1 VRAVVYAGST
11 LVALGFG
18 LAAIGADSAE
28 TGVEDAHAVPVSVS
42 DVSLDVSLED
52 EAAGAPIQDGIS
64 TGAQNS
70 APESPA
76 ESLESG
82 PPAAGSPGETPDP
95 TPSVVRTDDEDD
107 DDARRRRWRERR
119 NRYPAPTFTPE
130 QWRPPE
136 GPIRIALQAGHWK
149 AHEAPDELD
158 GLRYGGTQW
167 EGLME
172 WEVNLAVAERT
183 GVMLEELGY
192 EVEILPA
199 VVPPDYHAHLFIAI
213 HADGAA
219 DPAARGSRV
228 AAPSRDYTGR
238 AQQMVDLL
246 RDTYGE
252 ATGLRRL
259 PDVTRRMRNYYA
271 FNVRRYEH
279 SLDPRTV
286 ALILETGFLTSPTDR
301 RVIVDDP
308 DRVARGI
315 VEAVRAFP
323 VTALVADSD
332 GPAPTAGPISIPDPS
347 R

>member
-1 VRAVVYAGST
+1 MRALVYAGST
-11 LVALGFG
+11 VVALGFG
-18 LAAIGADSAE
+18 LAAIGANSPAAERPQALAPTESPIDSVSEDMVAAGMATGTTSNESGIALGSAE
-28 TGVEDAHAVPVSVS
+28 TGS
-42 DVSLDVSLED
+42 
-52 EAAGAPIQDGIS
+52 
-64 TGAQNS
+64 S
-70 APESPA
+70 APRALP
-76 ESLESG
+76 
-82 PPAAGSPGETPDP
+82 ETSAPSDE
-95 TPSVVRTDDEDD
+95 TPSVTRADEEDRE
-107 DDARRRRWRERR
+107 ARRRRWRERR
-119 NRYPAPTFTPE
+119 NRFPAPSFTPDE
-130 QWRPPE
+130 WRPPE

-183 GVMLEELGY
+183 GEMLERLGY

-213 HADGAA
+213 HADGAV
-219 DPAARGSRV
+219 DPAARGYRV

-301 RVIVDDP
+301 RVIVEDP

-315 VEAVRAFP
+315 VDAIRAFP
-323 VTALVADSD
+323 VTALAADVD
-332 GPAPTAGPISIPDPS
+332 APTGSPSPVTDPPS
-347 R
+347 DR